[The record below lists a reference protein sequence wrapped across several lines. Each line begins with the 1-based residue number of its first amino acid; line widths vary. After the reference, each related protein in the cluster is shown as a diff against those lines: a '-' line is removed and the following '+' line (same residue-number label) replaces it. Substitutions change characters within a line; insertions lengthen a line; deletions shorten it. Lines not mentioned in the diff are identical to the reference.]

1 MTADRGSHVRIS
13 VLRQAHVVVDC
24 MVDMPIISKLI
35 PDATPG
41 RKLDTASAAE
51 VYWQL
56 FLQDKRCMSF
66 EADVRP
72 FEAQW

>member
-1 MTADRGSHVRIS
+1 
-13 VLRQAHVVVDC
+13 